1 MGFRRSQCFAASR
14 TLIQR
19 TEDFGVL
26 TSCSANYCAGATAT
40 LTCGATSLAHAVP
53 APDIEFI
60 YDTTVRKQYSFAN
73 TADAISYA
81 HGICDK
87 ITGGAGYARILGDV
101 KKDVLPN
108 DEYSANYLIS
118 NAVNIYCPAQL
129 WQLRNT
135 AGGYVPPPQ

>member
-1 MGFRRSQCFAASR
+1 MSEPNATTDRGPKMNRGVWLAALVVSAT
-14 TLIQR
+14 TL
-19 TEDFGVL
+19 G
-26 TSCSANYCAGATAT
+26 GATA
-40 LTCGATSLAHAVP
+40 LAPRAHAVP

-87 ITGGAGYARILGDV
+87 ITGGASYAQVIGDV
-101 KKDVLPN
+101 KNDVRPN

-129 WQLRNT
+129 WQLRNS
-135 AGGYVPPPQ
+135 AGSYVPPPQ

>member
-1 MGFRRSQCFAASR
+1 MKRGMLLAG
-14 TLIQR
+14 LI
-19 TEDFGVL
+19 V
-26 TSCSANYCAGATAT
+26 GATFSGVAT
-40 LTCGATSLAHAVP
+40 AVAHAVP

-73 TADAISYA
+73 TADAIAYA

-87 ITGGAGYARILGDV
+87 ITGGASYGHVIGDV
-101 KKDVLPN
+101 KNDVQPN

-129 WQLRNT
+129 WQLRNS
-135 AGGYVPPPQ
+135 AGSYAPPPQ

>member
-1 MGFRRSQCFAASR
+1 MNRGMWRAAGIVVAA
-14 TLIQR
+14 LI
-19 TEDFGVL
+19 G
-26 TSCSANYCAGATAT
+26 GATP
-40 LTCGATSLAHAVP
+40 LAHAVP

-81 HGICDK
+81 HGICGK
-87 ITGGAGYARILGDV
+87 ITGGASYAQVIGDV
-101 KKDVLPN
+101 KNDVRPN

-129 WQLRNT
+129 WQLRNS

>member
-1 MGFRRSQCFAASR
+1 MSEPDTTTDRGPKMKRDMWLAA
-14 TLIQR
+14 LIVAA
-19 TEDFGVL
+19 TILG
-26 TSCSANYCAGATAT
+26 GAPA
-40 LTCGATSLAHAVP
+40 LAPRAHAVP

-87 ITGGAGYARILGDV
+87 ITGGASYAKVIGDV
-101 KKDVLPN
+101 KNEVQPN

>member
-1 MGFRRSQCFAASR
+1 MKRRTAWVASAAIVFAS
-14 TLIQR
+14 
-19 TEDFGVL
+19 
-26 TSCSANYCAGATAT
+26 TAT
-40 LTCGATSLAHAVP
+40 PLAQAVP

-73 TADAISYA
+73 TTEAIAYA

-87 ITGGAGYARILGDV
+87 IVGGAGYGQVIGEV
-101 KKDVLPN
+101 KRDVLPN

-118 NAVNIYCPAQL
+118 NAVNIYCPAQI

>member
-1 MGFRRSQCFAASR
+1 VKNRTSEATGGRAIRLVGLIIAAML
-14 TLIQR
+14 TA
-19 TEDFGVL
+19 GVP
-26 TSCSANYCAGATAT
+26 
-40 LTCGATSLAHAVP
+40 LAHAVP

-87 ITGGAGYARILGDV
+87 ITAGAGYAQVIGDV
-101 KKDVLPN
+101 KNDVRPN

-118 NAVNIYCPAQL
+118 NAVNIYCPAQI
-129 WQLRNT
+129 WQLRNS
-135 AGGYVPPPQ
+135 AGSYVAPPQ

>member
-1 MGFRRSQCFAASR
+1 MKRGRWLAAVVVAA
-14 TLIQR
+14 TL
-19 TEDFGVL
+19 GG
-26 TSCSANYCAGATAT
+26 GATP
-40 LTCGATSLAHAVP
+40 LAHAVP

-87 ITGGAGYARILGDV
+87 ITGGASYGQVIGDV
-101 KKDVLPN
+101 KNDVRPN

-129 WQLRNT
+129 WQLRNS

>member
-1 MGFRRSQCFAASR
+1 MTMKRTMLRAS
-14 TLIQR
+14 L
-19 TEDFGVL
+19 VV
-26 TSCSANYCAGATAT
+26 AGTF
-40 LTCGATSLAHAVP
+40 CGSATSMAHAVP

-87 ITGGAGYARILGDV
+87 ITGGAGYGQVIGDV
-101 KKDVLPN
+101 KNDVQPN

-129 WQLRNT
+129 WQLRKT
-135 AGGYVPPPQ
+135 AGDYVPPPQ

>member
-1 MGFRRSQCFAASR
+1 MKGASMKHGRWLAVVVVAA
-14 TLIQR
+14 TL
-19 TEDFGVL
+19 GG
-26 TSCSANYCAGATAT
+26 GATP
-40 LTCGATSLAHAVP
+40 LAHAVP

-87 ITGGAGYARILGDV
+87 ITGGASYARVIGDV
-101 KKDVLPN
+101 KNDVLPN

-118 NAVNIYCPAQL
+118 NAVNIYGPAVAVAQL
-129 WQLRNT
+129 SRRLCAATVVIQQRR
-135 AGGYVPPPQ
+135 